1 MTRNMIRIG
10 AFAILALVFAL
21 LLAPIAAHAREQC
34 KPYGPQYIHAV
45 EQRPNWMV
53 YWWCDYKTIDWF
65 FYLPGQETGE
75 RLEAGVQWYWGLRP
89 GYLNEPPWG
98 DPAVLEQM
106 RQGVMAIASADTN
119 RPPKPA
125 VTPWW
130 VQSNGSTPTR
140 PSYPVTDGKRG
151 TTSDGRA
158 TVGAS
163 CDCTAPIVE
172 GKVTYCRFATG
183 SAISAMS
190 TSVAVCSQVAPSTS
204 PSAAP
209 VPAQG
214 AVLKTAQVQ

>member
-21 LLAPIAAHAREQC
+21 LLAPIAALAREQC
-34 KPYGPQYIHAV
+34 KPAGPQYIHAI
-45 EQRPNWMV
+45 EQRPNWVV
-53 YWWCDYKTIDWF
+53 YWWCDYKTVDWSF
-65 FYLPGQETGE
+65 ITPGAETAE
-75 RLEAGVQWYWGLRP
+75 RLEAATQWRWGMRP
-89 GYLNEPPWG
+89 GYLEEAPWV
-98 DPAVLEQM
+98 DPAVVKAM
-106 RQGVMAIASADTN
+106 ADGAMAIARADPN

-125 VTPWW
+125 TVPWW
-130 VQSNGSTPTR
+130 VQSNGAYPTR